1 MIISEMTKRRIF
13 NLADDKGNE
22 ILFGD
27 VSDTEN
33 NLILDKEGFLMRIV
47 IWQNWSKLTENLKGL
62 GCQVFIDNFFNS
74 SLLQGCF

>member
-13 NLADDKGNE
+13 NLADDNGNE

-33 NLILDKEGFLMRIV
+33 NLILDKEGFLKED
-47 IWQNWSKLTENLKGL
+47 SDLAKLV
-62 GCQVFIDNFFNS
+62 QVD
-74 SLLQGCF
+74 

>member
-1 MIISEMTKRRIF
+1 MIISEMTERRIF

-33 NLILDKEGFLMRIV
+33 NLILDKEGFLKED
-47 IWQNWSKLTENLKGL
+47 SDLAKLV
-62 GCQVFIDNFFNS
+62 QVD
-74 SLLQGCF
+74 